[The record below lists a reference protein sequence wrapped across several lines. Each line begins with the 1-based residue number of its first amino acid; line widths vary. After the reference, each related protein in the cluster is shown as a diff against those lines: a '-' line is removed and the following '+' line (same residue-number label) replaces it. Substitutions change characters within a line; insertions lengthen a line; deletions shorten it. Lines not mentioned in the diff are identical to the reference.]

1 MDFSMEFSST
11 LSAGSTGH
19 KSDKSP
25 GRLKS
30 QACQDKG
37 VLCGSDQA
45 LRMGAKVR
53 MIRTYSVIE
62 LEELSGV
69 SRRTISDY
77 VAKGLLTGPSHRGRG
92 ARYPQSDLD
101 VLNVLPRLRTLMKKE
116 FPNLKSV
123 SAFLRELSP
132 RELRNL
138 ARRTSEKA
146 LVLEVHRLRVRQSM
160 ISVLPSVAPE
170 RIDDALETLTP
181 EQVAGIDSG
190 RYQLGAVFDMMSLM
204 SSETAREALGLDGSG
219 PPPESMLAGNG
230 GSESLR
236 LQNLHRVGTRT
247 AVPSTS
253 GSSDGDGQLDD
264 RMTELSRRLERIER
278 LLEVSD

>member
-1 MDFSMEFSST
+1 
-11 LSAGSTGH
+11 
-19 KSDKSP
+19 
-25 GRLKS
+25 
-30 QACQDKG
+30 
-37 VLCGSDQA
+37 
-45 LRMGAKVR
+45 

-77 VAKGLLTGPSHRGRG
+77 VAKGLLGGPSHRGRG

-132 RELRNL
+132 RELRSL

-160 ISVLPSVAPE
+160 ISVLPTVAPE

-181 EQVAGIDSG
+181 EQVTGIDSG

-204 SSETAREALGLDGSG
+204 SSEAGGDDADHSDAGMNVQTSRSGNGSG
-219 PPPESMLAGNG
+219 
-230 GSESLR
+230 SLQ
-236 LQNLHRVGTRT
+236 LEHVHRVGTR
-247 AVPSTS
+247 AVIPLS
-253 GSSDGDGQLDD
+253 GAEDGQIDE
-264 RMTELSRRLERIER
+264 RMTELSRRIERIER